1 MCVLTRTG
9 YEYRERDESKPGVPK
24 VPRGCTTPSCTHM
37 QIGPGGMT
45 WLSYGGAYGGSSA
58 GSCNLI
64 PTMHRHKKTRRKDHR
79 GFVACS
85 APRLRKGQGW
95 THWLRHFSL
104 LGSAFGIFVANTGE
118 NIWYIGILIYLYLIV
133 IFMRLYLINISMRL
147 YMIITVMYLH
157 IILIFCLVFCAC

>member
-1 MCVLTRTG
+1 MHDPLV
-9 YEYRERDESKPGVPK
+9 Y
-24 VPRGCTTPSCTHM
+24 THADRARWYDVALLWGRVWGFFCR
-37 QIGPGGMT
+37 QLQLDSDNAP
-45 WLSYGGAYGGSSA
+45 AQ
-58 GSCNLI
+58 
-64 PTMHRHKKTRRKDHR
+64 KTRRKDHR

-118 NIWYIGILIYLYLIV
+118 NIWHIGILVY
-133 IFMRLYLINISMRL
+133 LYLINISMRL

-157 IILIFCLVFCAC
+157 IILIFCFVFCAC